1 MPSVCCL
8 SLGRPWGLWCIYHIS
23 NSVNSANGMYKPN
36 IAWWHHVVL
45 GYTGVTGDGKVSLSI
60 RKIRCGFGIW
70 NCLIPSKWSLKCAH
84 IVPYESIF
92 SWLYHRHKSRIRG
105 GSSHR
110 FFFEV
115 INKPGDR
122 KSRMTYSDI
131 TVVELTIWLQTL
143 TLVSIIYIYIIYK
156 WLKLQL
162 CSLPMVAITTVF
174 QVLTDSESDDEL
186 QSPTQATEPSTVWK
200 INGLKR

>member
-1 MPSVCCL
+1 
-8 SLGRPWGLWCIYHIS
+8 
-23 NSVNSANGMYKPN
+23 
-36 IAWWHHVVL
+36 
-45 GYTGVTGDGKVSLSI
+45 
-60 RKIRCGFGIW
+60 
-70 NCLIPSKWSLKCAH
+70 
-84 IVPYESIF
+84 
-92 SWLYHRHKSRIRG
+92 
-105 GSSHR
+105 
-110 FFFEV
+110 
-115 INKPGDR
+115 
-122 KSRMTYSDI
+122 MTYSDI